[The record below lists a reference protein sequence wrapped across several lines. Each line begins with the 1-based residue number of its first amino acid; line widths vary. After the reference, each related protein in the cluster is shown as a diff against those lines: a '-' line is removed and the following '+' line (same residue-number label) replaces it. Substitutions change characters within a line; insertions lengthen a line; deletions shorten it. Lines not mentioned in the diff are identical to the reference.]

1 MPRSYLPSVN
11 TLQRIDGVSRVKA
24 EFIRE
29 SMRKAALGSHAA
41 LLNIDALL
49 GTSGLEYVQ
58 RGKGAKSEPFYYC
71 NTGESYARTVLYFPM
86 EERFRVGSWGD
97 VVERGNYN

>member
-29 SMRKAALGSHAA
+29 SMRKALLGPLASLA
-41 LLNIDALL
+41 NINALL
-49 GTSGLEYVQ
+49 GTYGVKYVQ
-58 RGKGAKSEPFYYC
+58 RGKGAKSAPFYYC
-71 NTGESYARTVLYFPM
+71 NTGETYDCTVLYFPM
-86 EERFRVGSWGD
+86 EERFRVGSCGA
-97 VVERGNYN
+97 VVEHGNYD